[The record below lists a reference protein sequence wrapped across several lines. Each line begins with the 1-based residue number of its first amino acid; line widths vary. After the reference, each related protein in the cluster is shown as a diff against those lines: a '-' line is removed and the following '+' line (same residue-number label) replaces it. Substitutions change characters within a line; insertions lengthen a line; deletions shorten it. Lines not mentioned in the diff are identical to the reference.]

1 MASSKD
7 ELTVEGI
14 DAIMEDMGKGYRFRP
29 MMQYIILGLVIFI
42 IAFILYI
49 PPIQILD
56 FKQEGEVAITTL
68 IFFWIIAFLFPL
80 VVKSKSHRVSQIAM
94 GLYWAAILS
103 LTGTIILLIVVQVD
117 SIQTT
122 SIPLLIAFLAGIGS
136 MLFEHLHPDVIGR
149 TTKVYF
155 AIFGVAVVFF
165 ICVWLYMEYIIPGYG
180 IWMAILTTALFT
192 YALLPEKP
200 K

>member
-1 MASSKD
+1 MATGKD

-14 DAIMEDMGKGYRFRP
+14 DAIMDDMGKGYRFRP
-29 MMQYIILGLVIFI
+29 IMQYIILGLVIFI
-42 IAFILYI
+42 IAFIL
-49 PPIQILD
+49 QLTKVLD
-56 FKQEGEVAITTL
+56 FNAEGEVAVTTL
-68 IFFWIIAFLFPL
+68 IFVWIIAFLFPL

-94 GLYWAAILS
+94 GLYWASILS
-103 LTGTIILLIVVQVD
+103 LTGTILLLIFVQTTQV
-117 SIQTT
+117 QAT

-165 ICVWLYMEYIIPGYG
+165 ICVWLYMEYIVPGYG
-180 IWMAILTTALFT
+180 IWLAIVTTALFA

>member
-14 DAIMEDMGKGYRFRP
+14 DAIMDDMGKGYRFRP
-29 MMQYIILGLVIFI
+29 IMQYLILGVVIFI
-42 IAFILYI
+42 IAFAL
-49 PPIQILD
+49 QMTHVLD
-56 FKQEGEVAITTL
+56 FNMEGEIAITTL
-68 IFFWIIAFLFPL
+68 IFVWIIAFLFPL
-80 VVKSKSHRVSQIAM
+80 VVKSKSHRVNQIAM

-103 LTGTIILLIVVQVD
+103 LTGTIILLIVVQAKG
-117 SIQTT
+117 ILTT

-165 ICVWLYMEYIIPGYG
+165 ICVWLYMEYVVPGYG
-180 IWMAILTTALFT
+180 IWVAILTTALFA

>member
-1 MASSKD
+1 MATGKD

-14 DAIMEDMGKGYRFRP
+14 DAIMDDMGKGYRFRP
-29 MMQYIILGLVIFI
+29 IMQYLILGIVIFI
-42 IAFILYI
+42 IAFVL
-49 PPIQILD
+49 QMTHVLD
-56 FKQEGEVAITTL
+56 FNVEGEVAITTL
-68 IFFWIIAFLFPL
+68 IFFWITAFLFPL
-80 VVKSKSHRVSQIAM
+80 VVKSKSHRVNQIAM

-103 LTGTIILLIVVQVD
+103 LTGTIILLIVVQAEG
-117 SIQTT
+117 IQAT

-165 ICVWLYMEYIIPGYG
+165 ICVWLYMEYVIPGYG
-180 IWMAILTTALFT
+180 IWLAILTTALFT

>member
-1 MASSKD
+1 MATGKD

-14 DAIMEDMGKGYRFRP
+14 DAIMDDMGKGYRFRP
-29 MMQYIILGLVIFI
+29 IMQYLILGIVIFI
-42 IAFILYI
+42 IAFVL
-49 PPIQILD
+49 QMTHVLD
-56 FKQEGEVAITTL
+56 FNVEGEVAITTL
-68 IFFWIIAFLFPL
+68 IFFWITAFLFPL
-80 VVKSKSHRVSQIAM
+80 VVKSKSHRVNQIAM

-103 LTGTIILLIVVQVD
+103 LTGTIILLIVVQAEG
-117 SIQTT
+117 IQPT

-165 ICVWLYMEYIIPGYG
+165 ICVWLYMEYVIPGYG
-180 IWMAILTTALFT
+180 IWLAILTTALFT